1 MANLSDAKAKYWLE
15 RKAAVYF
22 ARDAET
28 EGDSDAGHMKLPR
41 SLCVV
46 SLALA
51 ALVASVTHG
60 AEISDPTKA
69 GFDTA
74 RLGRLDAVIQAQVDQ
89 KKIAGVVLYVARD
102 GKEVRHRA
110 YGQSDVEAGAA
121 MKTDVIFRI
130 ASMSKAVTSV
140 AVMMLYEEGKLMLH
154 DPVAKFIPE
163 FKNSMVAVAA
173 PEGSTEKF
181 VTVKAKRP
189 IQIRDLLTHTAGL
202 TYGTGPAAELYKAAK
217 LDTWYFA
224 NKDATIGEEIKKLAA
239 LPLNGQPGEVYQY
252 GYSTDVLGYLV
263 EVVSGMPLDRFFAEK
278 IFGPLKMV
286 DSCFFLAPEKAG
298 RLAPVYGVE
307 GGKLGRGDQGDYVTG
322 PRKCFSGGAGLLA
335 TASDYG
341 RLLQMLLNEGELD
354 GVRLLSPKAV
364 QLMRANHT
372 GTKYAGDTGA
382 FGLGFWVMQDVGFYG
397 ELGSVGAYG
406 WGSAY
411 FPQYL
416 VDPKEKIVALLM
428 TQLRPTGGSDLNQ
441 KFKVMMYQA
450 LVK

>member
-1 MANLSDAKAKYWLE
+1 
-15 RKAAVYF
+15 
-22 ARDAET
+22 
-28 EGDSDAGHMKLPR
+28 MKLPR
-41 SLCVV
+41 SLRVV
-46 SLALA
+46 TFSLV
-51 ALVASVTHG
+51 ALVASVTRG
-60 AEISDPTKA
+60 AEIADPAKV
-69 GFDTA
+69 GFDAA
-74 RLGRLDAVIQAQVDQ
+74 RLGRLDAVIQAQIDQ
-89 KKIAGVVLYVARD
+89 KKIGGVVLYVARD

-110 YGQSDVEAGAA
+110 YGPRDIEAGEA
-121 MKTDVIFRI
+121 MKTDAIFRI
-130 ASMSKAVTSV
+130 ASMSKAVTST

-154 DPVAKFIPE
+154 DPVSKYIPE

-173 PEGSTEKF
+173 PEGSAEKF

-202 TYGTGPAAELYKAAK
+202 TYGSGPAAVLYKAAK

-239 LPLNGQPGEVYQY
+239 LPLNGQPGEAFQY

-263 EVVSGMPLDRFFAEK
+263 EVVSGMPLDKFFAER

-286 DSCFFLAPEKAG
+286 DSCFYLPPEKAG
-298 RLAPVYGVE
+298 RLATVYGVE
-307 GGKLGRGDQGDYVTG
+307 GGELVRGDQGDYVTG
-322 PRKCFSGGAGLLA
+322 PRKCFSGGAGLLS

-354 GVRLLSPKAV
+354 GVRLLSPKTV
-364 QLMRANHT
+364 ELMRSNHT
-372 GTKYAGDTGA
+372 GTKYTSDTNA
-382 FGLGFWVMQDVGFYG
+382 FGLGFWVMQDLGYYG
-397 ELGSVGAYG
+397 ELGSVGSYG

-416 VDPKEKIVALLM
+416 VDPKEKIVALMM

>member
-1 MANLSDAKAKYWLE
+1 
-15 RKAAVYF
+15 
-22 ARDAET
+22 
-28 EGDSDAGHMKLPR
+28 MKLPR
-41 SLCVV
+41 ALRVASCVGI
-46 SLALA
+46 
-51 ALVASVTHG
+51 ALVASWARG
-60 AEISDPTKA
+60 AEIADPARA
-69 GFDTA
+69 GFDA
-74 RLGRLDAVIQAQVDQ
+74 GRLGRLDAVIQAQVDQ

-102 GKEVRHRA
+102 GQEVRHRG
-110 YGQSDVEAGAA
+110 YGMSDLEAGKA
-121 MKTDVIFRI
+121 MKTEAIFRI

-140 AVMMLYEEGKLMLH
+140 AVMMLYEEGKLLLH
-154 DPVAKFIPE
+154 DPVAKYIPE
-163 FKNSMVAVAA
+163 FKNSVVAVAP
-173 PEGSTEKF
+173 PEGSPAGTKF
-181 VTVKAKRP
+181 TTVKAKRP

-202 TYGTGPAAELYKAAK
+202 TYGTGPAAALYKEAK

-263 EVVSGMPLDRFFAEK
+263 EVVSGMPLDKFFAEK

-286 DSCFFLAPEKAG
+286 DSCFYLAPEKAG

-307 GGKLGRGDQGDYVTG
+307 KGVLGRGDQGDYVTG

-335 TASDYG
+335 TAGDYG

-416 VDPKEKIVALLM
+416 VDPKEKIVALMM

>member
-1 MANLSDAKAKYWLE
+1 
-15 RKAAVYF
+15 
-22 ARDAET
+22 
-28 EGDSDAGHMKLPR
+28 MKLPR
-41 SLCVV
+41 ALRVASCVGI
-46 SLALA
+46 
-51 ALVASVTHG
+51 ALVASWARG
-60 AEISDPTKA
+60 AEIADPARA
-69 GFDTA
+69 GFDA
-74 RLGRLDAVIQAQVDQ
+74 GRLGRLDAVIQAQVDQ

-102 GKEVRHRA
+102 GQEVRHRG
-110 YGQSDVEAGAA
+110 YGMSDLEAGKA
-121 MKTDVIFRI
+121 MKTEAIFRI

-140 AVMMLYEEGKLMLH
+140 AVMMLYEEGKLLLH
-154 DPVAKFIPE
+154 DPVAKYIPE
-163 FKNSMVAVAA
+163 FTNSVVAVAP
-173 PEGSTEKF
+173 PEGSPAGTKF
-181 VTVKAKRP
+181 TTVKAKRP

-202 TYGTGPAAELYKAAK
+202 TYGTGPAAALYKEAK

-252 GYSTDVLGYLV
+252 GFSTDVLGYLV
-263 EVVSGMPLDRFFAEK
+263 EVVAGMPLDKFFAEK

-286 DSCFFLAPEKAG
+286 DSCFYLAPEKAG

-307 GGKLGRGDQGDYVTG
+307 KGVLGRGDQGDYVTG

-335 TASDYG
+335 TAGDYG

-416 VDPKEKIVALLM
+416 VDPKEKIVALMM

>member
-1 MANLSDAKAKYWLE
+1 
-15 RKAAVYF
+15 
-22 ARDAET
+22 
-28 EGDSDAGHMKLPR
+28 MKLPR
-41 SLCVV
+41 ALRVASCVGI
-46 SLALA
+46 
-51 ALVASVTHG
+51 ALVASWARG
-60 AEISDPTKA
+60 AEIADPARA
-69 GFDTA
+69 GFDA
-74 RLGRLDAVIQAQVDQ
+74 GRLGRLDAVIQAQVDQ

-102 GKEVRHRA
+102 GQEVRHRG
-110 YGQSDVEAGAA
+110 YGMSDLEAGKA
-121 MKTDVIFRI
+121 MKTEAIFRI

-140 AVMMLYEEGKLMLH
+140 AVMMLYEEGKLLLH
-154 DPVAKFIPE
+154 DPVAKYIPE
-163 FKNSMVAVAA
+163 FTNSVVAVAP
-173 PEGSTEKF
+173 PEGSPAGTKF
-181 VTVKAKRP
+181 TTVKAKRP

-202 TYGTGPAAELYKAAK
+202 TYGTGPAAALYKEAK

-263 EVVSGMPLDRFFAEK
+263 EVVSGMPLDKFFAER

-286 DSCFFLAPEKAG
+286 DSCFYLAPEKAG

-307 GGKLGRGDQGDYVTG
+307 KGVLGRGDQGDYVTG

-335 TASDYG
+335 TAGDYG

-416 VDPKEKIVALLM
+416 VDPKEKIVALMM